1 MAAMDFP
8 YRLGKCGADY
18 SVVSTR
24 FNYSRCAWQA
34 MIAYAN
40 TGIKIIEI
48 WRTVPVAEIP
58 HYVAE
63 LQNIGIHAVRVHQ
76 TYDELKYRYMFSR
89 SWDGV
94 KEAKGPLPFR

>member
-1 MAAMDFP
+1 
-8 YRLGKCGADY
+8 
-18 SVVSTR
+18 
-24 FNYSRCAWQA
+24 